1 MWHDIRFSNAG
12 STFLSVTDG
21 DDKTA
26 FAEAKTAEF
35 NPALVWRLEDAGND
49 LVRVKG
55 YKGTGYLA
63 WNGSAFTAK
72 ADEAGAALFRINEY
86 IETGA
91 DRDKWLLHY
100 VGATDANQ
108 YLKPNDAK
116 DKVVLAAANA
126 LRPTA
131 LLFEEKGKTADVMN
145 EAQAVYFS
153 TSDARY
159 WYVIRFCE
167 NKNLV
172 LRCDE
177 DMPRVGSYPADS
189 PAANA
194 PDNMKWKLEVSDKGE
209 YYLVSK
215 NGRYVYYA
223 NNRFRTS
230 PYKNAATQLHLIYNT
245 GNTYP
250 YAWQIQCWGSGYSMN
265 PNGGIAEGNEMAQG
279 ETTHRNGAL
288 LFEPAEDLDAPIFLQ
303 FSSCGRLALYDAGEG
318 NAPEAR
324 QANDD
329 APADPAFTWVK
340 TRTIDDGYTLHSGNG
355 NYIALSDDGTGLV
368 MTKDATKAVTI
379 HTKQNPYAENVF
391 DSGQRQVHR
400 KMYYIDDKKTENK
413 AITIDPANGSI
424 SLQAIAPATRAT
436 VIRETTKIDAGELPV
451 LSTDETPVWYNIYF
465 TRTSNYLSVGTDAN
479 KLAVV
484 QKIDAALDPAMMWR
498 LESTGSA
505 TSPDEFRLKNRNGD
519 YLNWDATNSRF
530 NTTTDAS
537 AAAPFRLAEYIENGP
552 DRDKWTLHYV
562 TAKASKWIQYLK
574 PYDGTDNTKTNTV
587 VQAPA
592 TDPNRAAILFR
603 KMDIDQPDYCTTDNT
618 DWRRLYFYN
627 AALSITKYVI
637 YEPEDYTAY
646 RIIPKRSWFIKQ
658 VEGQDVESNSFI
670 HATEDGSYGM
680 KKFAL
685 KNDLGQ
691 LTGDSIKRQNTND
704 YRVVR
709 YMKRNTTREFR
720 LPTSKYGGSATQT
733 RIRQYQ
739 RWYNYDTDGLVP
751 DSLLLLNK
759 PASRNYCNGTLIG
772 EVLPFNGQTSGDK
785 VTFGFN
791 FKMPDYAPDDFEY
804 TLGIDMS
811 FYTDFV
817 EYYGDNGTTPWPATT
832 YDNTIAIPVND
843 NLVEPTLAQRCIY
856 VVRNAHIMAKELTA
870 LSDKQSKWL
879 EEYNIAFPAKKV
891 NFRNC
896 SLPLDNELANYWIY
910 RDSVASEE
918 NLIQLTRYANLEFKI
933 TNNDAGISLDDG
945 PIVKGATG
953 YADPGNPDEDL
964 SQLRF
969 FRFKYPTTDGKEQVP
984 NGSTADIEVY
994 AKDGSR
1000 RYRLAVYHLT
1010 FEDGTE
1016 LRPHAQIIGMKDD
1029 GFGNKIPKSD
1039 RSPRQLRRDLGEPK
1053 AAITFDFDTYG
1064 YRTFQAP
1071 PQGQELC
1078 HEGRT

>member
-1 MWHDIRFSNAG
+1 
-12 STFLSVTDG
+12 
-21 DDKTA
+21 
-26 FAEAKTAEF
+26 
-35 NPALVWRLEDAGND
+35 
-49 LVRVKG
+49 
-55 YKGTGYLA
+55 
-63 WNGSAFTAK
+63 
-72 ADEAGAALFRINEY
+72 
-86 IETGA
+86 
-91 DRDKWLLHY
+91 
-100 VGATDANQ
+100 
-108 YLKPNDAK
+108 
-116 DKVVLAAANA
+116 
-126 LRPTA
+126 
-131 LLFEEKGKTADVMN
+131 
-145 EAQAVYFS
+145 
-153 TSDARY
+153 
-159 WYVIRFCE
+159 
-167 NKNLV
+167 
-172 LRCDE
+172 
-177 DMPRVGSYPADS
+177 
-189 PAANA
+189 
-194 PDNMKWKLEVSDKGE
+194 
-209 YYLVSK
+209 
-215 NGRYVYYA
+215 
-223 NNRFRTS
+223 
-230 PYKNAATQLHLIYNT
+230 
-245 GNTYP
+245 
-250 YAWQIQCWGSGYSMN
+250 
-265 PNGGIAEGNEMAQG
+265 
-279 ETTHRNGAL
+279 
-288 LFEPAEDLDAPIFLQ
+288 
-303 FSSCGRLALYDAGEG
+303 
-318 NAPEAR
+318 
-324 QANDD
+324 
-329 APADPAFTWVK
+329 
-340 TRTIDDGYTLHSGNG
+340 
-355 NYIALSDDGTGLV
+355 
-368 MTKDATKAVTI
+368 
-379 HTKQNPYAENVF
+379 
-391 DSGQRQVHR
+391 
-400 KMYYIDDKKTENK
+400 
-413 AITIDPANGSI
+413 
-424 SLQAIAPATRAT
+424 
-436 VIRETTKIDAGELPV
+436 
-451 LSTDETPVWYNIYF
+451 
-465 TRTSNYLSVGTDAN
+465 
-479 KLAVV
+479 
-484 QKIDAALDPAMMWR
+484 
-498 LESTGSA
+498 
-505 TSPDEFRLKNRNGD
+505 
-519 YLNWDATNSRF
+519 
-530 NTTTDAS
+530 
-537 AAAPFRLAEYIENGP
+537 
-552 DRDKWTLHYV
+552 
-562 TAKASKWIQYLK
+562 
-574 PYDGTDNTKTNTV
+574 
-587 VQAPA
+587 
-592 TDPNRAAILFR
+592 
-603 KMDIDQPDYCTTDNT
+603 
-618 DWRRLYFYN
+618 
-627 AALSITKYVI
+627 
-637 YEPEDYTAY
+637 
-646 RIIPKRSWFIKQ
+646 
-658 VEGQDVESNSFI
+658 
-670 HATEDGSYGM
+670 M

-759 PASRNYCNGTLIG
+759 PASRNYSNGTLIG